1 MNKLFLIAR
10 WEYLTRIR
18 SKWFIISTLIIP
30 LVLVAFMFLPAMV
43 MQDSGTDTRI
53 VALIDV
59 SGEIGAEFETA
70 IYEQYRLKNGQV
82 KYQIIVLENKPV
94 EEAMAVA
101 QELLNSQTI
110 DALVVLPI
118 DIMERNHAEYYA
130 NFVGN
135 YREQEELRAVISSVL
150 LNHRAR
156 AAGLNPEILKQLS
169 RHVDLDLI
177 EIDHDGENKTGNE
190 IFSYILPVIFVM
202 MLYFAIVMSSQVLM
216 RSVLEERTNR
226 LIEILLSSVNA
237 RQLMSGKILG
247 LGLLGLTQ
255 LLFYMICGFAVSQ
268 YRGIEI
274 INTVQILYFLLY
286 FILGYM
292 FFSGVYAAIGAV
304 FSSEQ
309 DAQQAVSIISI
320 ISIFPLLMSSYV
332 ITNPDSFLTIILSH
346 MPFVAPFFMILIIGI
361 KTPPFWHI
369 ISTSILLVFYAVF
382 AMIIAGKIFRTA
394 ILMIGKRP
402 TLPEIMQ
409 WLKST

>member
-1 MNKLFLIAR
+1 MDKLFLVAR
-10 WEYLTRIR
+10 WEYMTRIR
-18 SKWFIISTLIIP
+18 SKWFIISTVIIP
-30 LVLVAFMFLPAMV
+30 LVLVAFMFLPTLV
-43 MQDSGTDTRI
+43 MQDSGTDTQI

-59 SGEIGAEFETA
+59 SGEMSAEFESV
-70 IYEQYRLKNGQV
+70 IYKQYHLKNGQV
-82 KYQIIVLENKPV
+82 KYQILVLENKPIEDALTV
-94 EEAMAVA
+94 G

-118 DIMERNHAEYYA
+118 DIMEKNHAKYYA

-135 YREQEELRAVISSVL
+135 YREQEEIRSVVSSVV
-150 LNHRAR
+150 LNRRAR
-156 AAGLNPEILKQLS
+156 AAGLNPEIVKQLS

-177 EIDHDGENKTGNE
+177 EIGRDGEKQSGNE
-190 IFSYILPVIFVM
+190 LFSFILPVIFVM

-226 LIEILLSSVNA
+226 LVEILLSSVNA

-255 LLFYMICGFAVSQ
+255 LLFYMVCGFAVSQ

-274 INTVQILYFLLY
+274 INDVQILYFLLY
-286 FILGYM
+286 FILGYL

-332 ITNPDSFLTIILSH
+332 ITNPDSLLTIILSH
-346 MPFVAPFFMILIIGI
+346 MPFISPFFMILIIGI

-369 ISTSILLVFYAVF
+369 ISTSVLLILYAGF

-394 ILMIGKRP
+394 ILMTGKRP

-409 WLKST
+409 WLKSV

>member
-1 MNKLFLIAR
+1 M
-10 WEYLTRIR
+10 TRIR
-18 SKWFIISTLIIP
+18 SKWFIISTVIIP
-30 LVLVAFMFLPAMV
+30 LVLVAFMFLPTLV
-43 MQDSGTDTRI
+43 MQDSGTDTQI

-59 SGEIGAEFETA
+59 SGEMSAEFESV
-70 IYEQYRLKNGQV
+70 IYKQYHLKNGQV
-82 KYQIIVLENKPV
+82 KYQILVLENKPIEDALTV
-94 EEAMAVA
+94 G

-118 DIMERNHAEYYA
+118 DIMEKNHAKYYA

-135 YREQEELRAVISSVL
+135 YREQEEIRSVVSSVV
-150 LNHRAR
+150 LNRRAR
-156 AAGLNPEILKQLS
+156 AAGLNPEIVKQLS

-177 EIDHDGENKTGNE
+177 EIGRDGEKQSGNE
-190 IFSYILPVIFVM
+190 LFSFILPVIFVM

-226 LIEILLSSVNA
+226 LVEILLSSVNA

-255 LLFYMICGFAVSQ
+255 LLFYMVCGFAVSQ

-274 INTVQILYFLLY
+274 INDVQILYFLLY
-286 FILGYM
+286 FILGYL

-332 ITNPDSFLTIILSH
+332 ITNPDSLLTIILSH
-346 MPFVAPFFMILIIGI
+346 MPFISPFFMILIIGI

-369 ISTSILLVFYAVF
+369 ISTSVLLILYAGF

-394 ILMIGKRP
+394 ILMTGKRP

-409 WLKST
+409 WLKSV